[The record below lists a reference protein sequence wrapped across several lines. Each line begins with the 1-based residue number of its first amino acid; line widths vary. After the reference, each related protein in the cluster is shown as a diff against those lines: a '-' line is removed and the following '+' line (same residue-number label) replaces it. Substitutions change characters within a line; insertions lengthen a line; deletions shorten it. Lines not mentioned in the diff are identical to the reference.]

1 MTQILVLVFLV
12 AVVAIGWRY
21 LARRKKLQQAPVVRE
36 RTPKSYHAVEV
47 RPGRRPCKAVQDLG
61 NVRFLSDQAP
71 SLPVPGCM
79 AATCTCSFI
88 HHDDRRQEDRRHPYG
103 QWSSVPPAL
112 SGERRSRTERRKSQ
126 ESTFKPVMTS

>member
-1 MTQILVLVFLV
+1 MSKILVLVLLL

-21 LARRKKLQQAPVVRE
+21 AARRKKPLQAPVARP
-36 RTPKSYHAVEV
+36 RTSRSYHAVEV
-47 RPGRRPCKAVQDLG
+47 RPGLRACKAVQDLG

-71 SLPVPGCM
+71 SMPVPGCT

-103 QWSSVPPAL
+103 QWSSIPPTL

-126 ESTFKPVMTS
+126 ESAFKPVMTS